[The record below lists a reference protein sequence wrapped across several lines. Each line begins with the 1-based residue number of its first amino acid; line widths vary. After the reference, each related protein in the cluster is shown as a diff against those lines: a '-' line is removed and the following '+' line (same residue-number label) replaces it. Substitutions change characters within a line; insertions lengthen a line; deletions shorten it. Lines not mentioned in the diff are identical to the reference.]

1 VQKIRGP
8 FHKSLG
14 ALGWIVVKLESLL
27 KNRRLRKYFAERFKG
42 SSVKTRGLRGST
54 LLTERTFFFC
64 PRYGLGQELE
74 VNHRIK
80 GIDE

>member
-54 LLTERTFFFC
+54 LLTERTFCFLPSVRYW
-64 PRYGLGQELE
+64 PRIRGQSS
-74 VNHRIK
+74 NQRNR
-80 GIDE
+80 